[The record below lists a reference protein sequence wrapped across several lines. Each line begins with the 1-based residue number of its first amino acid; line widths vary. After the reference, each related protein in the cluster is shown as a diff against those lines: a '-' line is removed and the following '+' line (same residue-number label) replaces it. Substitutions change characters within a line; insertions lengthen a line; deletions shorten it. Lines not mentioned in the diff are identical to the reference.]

1 MKLFKEIKRL
11 WTEVIAE
18 YPIAIKRLKY
28 FHSGTAMNIVVAML
42 KPMIAEPLRSNVE
55 TGCFFEKRLDKLYL
69 VPTLEVAN
77 QRLLKRLSD
86 TMQRRYA
93 NESTFRL

>member
-1 MKLFKEIKRL
+1 MKLFKAIKKL

-18 YPIAIKRLKY
+18 YPIDIKRLKY
-28 FHSGTAMNIVVAML
+28 FHSGTAMNILVALL
-42 KPMIAEPLRSNVE
+42 KPLIAEPLRSNIE
-55 TGCFFEKRLDKLYL
+55 TGCVFEKRLDKVYL

-77 QRLLKRLSD
+77 QRLLKRLSA

-93 NESTFRL
+93 NEGTFRL